1 MAKILFVED
10 DVELADSVIAH
21 LRLEKHVVEHCADG
35 ESALAAVAVYS
46 YDLLILDFV
55 LPDIN
60 GDEISRRCRND
71 QLKTPI
77 LMLTGQTKIDD
88 KERGFDAGADDYLT
102 KPFDLRELSARIR
115 AILRRPDLVSRDVL
129 ASRDLTLDSA
139 KAKVMRAGQEIRL
152 QAKEFAL
159 LEFLLRH
166 RGHVYSAEDL
176 LGKVWSSDSESSPEA
191 VRQTIKRLR
200 DKIDV
205 DGEKSLITTIV
216 NIGYSIES

>member
-10 DVELADSVIAH
+10 DLELADSVVAH
-21 LRLEKHVVEHCADG
+21 LKSERHVVEHCASG
-35 ESALAAVAVYS
+35 ESALASLAAYS

-55 LPDIN
+55 LPDIK
-60 GDEISRRCRND
+60 GDEISRRCRADRMNC
-71 QLKTPI
+71 PI
-77 LMLTGQTKIDD
+77 LMLTGRTRIED

-115 AILRRPDLVSRDVL
+115 ALLRRPELIAKDILSTQDLI
-129 ASRDLTLDSA
+129 LDSTS
-139 KAKVMRAGQEIRL
+139 AKVMRAGKEIKL
-152 QAKEFAL
+152 LAKEFAL

-166 RGHVYSAEDL
+166 KGHVYSAEDL
-176 LGKVWSSDSESSPEA
+176 LDRVWSADSESSPEA

-200 DKIDV
+200 DKIDK
-205 DGEKSLITTIV
+205 DGEKSLISTIV